1 MRGEGKIKKEDI
13 PTIIKTPFLGESAL
27 LQIPYWS
34 DAMRTPLDNDPTVV
48 GCGMHGAVPV
58 GLV

>member
-1 MRGEGKIKKEDI
+1 VRGEGKIKKEDI

-34 DAMRTPLDNDPTVV
+34 DAMRTPLEIPYWSNAHAS
-48 GCGMHGAVPV
+48 GQ
-58 GLV
+58 